1 MKKISFYLSILF
13 STVVFAQDNSIKI
26 ENVVNEQFGTLLESL
41 LTDGKIDEANA
52 KNYLEAV
59 FGYDDDVNN
68 YLNTNSFTQQFNS
81 FKQIGTSKLSTDT
94 FMAQLNS
101 SLLSFIPAEKQQ
113 AFMQHMQAQMMIQ
126 GSMNELVSG
135 KIGSNSVELAS
146 GIIQGIGEAKAE
158 RQKKEVIAQKLAL
171 ITPTLDKLK
180 NNKDYKKL
188 KVVDDFSKYDNW
200 ILNSNPAVLREDNQ
214 NRYTINTSRIEGG
227 VLKIATENYV
237 PAVFN
242 WDKETKFELFR
253 FYKNIEK
260 FDFSKDFT
268 MNLYLSIGEKSSLVN
283 IVIGKGYYLNLRPDL
298 NGFTNIS
305 SPIKYFTT
313 DMYGSLNYTGIGA
326 DGFYR
331 VDEKAVDKISY
342 NNNESKIGV
351 GESKYYGKYI
361 GFKNKNNTNIDF
373 RTSVVKI
380 TISKVGNIFTCQLN
394 DSQDLKFSNEISYFP
409 DKYFLGFLVNG
420 EPLKGKKG
428 LLNIHKLEL
437 EHL

>member
-1 MKKISFYLSILF
+1 
-13 STVVFAQDNSIKI
+13 
-26 ENVVNEQFGTLLESL
+26 
-41 LTDGKIDEANA
+41 
-52 KNYLEAV
+52 
-59 FGYDDDVNN
+59 
-68 YLNTNSFTQQFNS
+68 
-81 FKQIGTSKLSTDT
+81 
-94 FMAQLNS
+94 
-101 SLLSFIPAEKQQ
+101 
-113 AFMQHMQAQMMIQ
+113 
-126 GSMNELVSG
+126 
-135 KIGSNSVELAS
+135 
-146 GIIQGIGEAKAE
+146 
-158 RQKKEVIAQKLAL
+158 
-171 ITPTLDKLK
+171 
-180 NNKDYKKL
+180 
-188 KVVDDFSKYDNW
+188 
-200 ILNSNPAVLREDNQ
+200 
-214 NRYTINTSRIEGG
+214 
-227 VLKIATENYV
+227 LKIATENYV

-242 WDKETKFELFR
+242 WDKETKFELSR

-313 DMYGSLNYTGIGA
+313 DMYGSLNYSGIGA

-342 NNNESKIGV
+342 NNKESKIGV

-380 TISKVGNIFTCQLN
+380 TISKVDNVFTCKLN
-394 DSQDLKFSNEISYFP
+394 DSEDLQFSNEISYFP

-420 EPLKGKKG
+420 EPLKEKKG